1 MTGGIV
7 MQKKML
13 VPLDGSEISE
23 ILFAYARELAGRLNL
38 DIFLLHVCKLE
49 EYELHPMHRRYVEHA
64 ADRIRQHSEAVRSHT
79 SESHEKRQIDVRGVL
94 AVGPPAEEILR
105 CVDDNNIDFVMMA
118 THGHSAIKRWSM
130 GSVAAKV
137 LRASRVPVWLIRA
150 GIPYEVIHD
159 RYPRVTVLVPLDG
172 SEMAEVVRNTCRAAW
187 NRTGGCR
194 ATTSLRTD
202 NHPSRI

>member
-1 MTGGIV
+1 

-23 ILFAYARELAGRLNL
+23 ILFAYAEELAGRLNL
-38 DIFLLHVCKLE
+38 DILLLHVCTLE

-79 SESHEKRQIDVRGVL
+79 SESREKRRIDVRGIL

-118 THGHSAIKRWSM
+118 THGHHWILATGLQETVSGLLKEPRT
-130 GSVAAKV
+130 
-137 LRASRVPVWLIRA
+137 
-150 GIPYEVIHD
+150 EVCGLQPI
-159 RYPRVTVLVPLDG
+159 
-172 SEMAEVVRNTCRAAW
+172 
-187 NRTGGCR
+187 
-194 ATTSLRTD
+194 
-202 NHPSRI
+202 